1 MAEIMNENKP
11 KKPMDYLAKSL
22 RVYFITGLIYSLA
35 YGGVMFLGAKFVTEY
50 RIIATAVSVI
60 LTELIIASQAFFY
73 FRAVH
78 RGTPDIGDVFRVFT
92 EKTTQ
97 KQMFT
102 LLIAMLAIDGVIN
115 LIAGVINQP
124 ALLNTAV
131 VIVTSVIGMLL
142 RPVWY
147 MFTANPHYPV
157 KAYITYSIKY
167 MKGNLL
173 KYIGIVFL
181 YVLGIRGGAVVMILR
196 IGLMYGAAS
205 LLFALIWAVAL
216 VFILAMLDIRIAL
229 FMKNIIP
236 DRWFAG
242 EEQI

>member
-1 MAEIMNENKP
+1 MAEIITENRP
-11 KKPMDYLAKSL
+11 KKPMDYLSKSL
-22 RVYFITGLIYSLA
+22 GVYFISGMIYSLA
-35 YGGVMFLGAKFVTEY
+35 FGGIMFVGAKYVTEH

-60 LTELIIASQAFFY
+60 LTEFIIASQAFFY

-78 RGTPDIGDVFRVFT
+78 RGTPDIHDVFRVFT

-102 LLIAMLAIDGVIN
+102 LLVTMLAIDGVIN
-115 LIAGVINQP
+115 LITGVINQP
-124 ALLNTAV
+124 AVLNIAV

-142 RPVWY
+142 KPAWY

-173 KYIGIVFL
+173 KYTGIVFL

-196 IGLMYGAAS
+196 VGLTYGAAS
-205 LLFALIWAVAL
+205 LLFAIVWAIAL

-229 FMKNIIP
+229 FMKKIIP
-236 DRWFAG
+236 EEWFAG
-242 EEQI
+242 EIQF